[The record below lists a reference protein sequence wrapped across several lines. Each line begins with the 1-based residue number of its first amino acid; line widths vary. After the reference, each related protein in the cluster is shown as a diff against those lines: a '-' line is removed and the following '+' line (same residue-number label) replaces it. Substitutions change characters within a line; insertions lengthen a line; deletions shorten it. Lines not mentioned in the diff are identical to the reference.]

1 MDGDGFIE
9 YQRENLYGLF
19 HQSWK
24 DGLKIYIQPPIA
36 MVEIQGYYYLTY
48 KEFGLEEKA
57 ENLKKK
63 FNEQFWTEDQN
74 YFALALDGKKEQVK
88 VITSNPGHLLFTGI
102 LDDDKIEKVVRRL
115 FKDDMWTPYGIRT
128 HSSRDPR
135 FDPESYHQ
143 GSIWPHG

>member
-1 MDGDGFIE
+1 
-9 YQRENLYGLF
+9 
-19 HQSWK
+19 
-24 DGLKIYIQPPIA
+24 

-63 FNEQFWTEDQN
+63 FNEQFWMEDQN

-102 LDDDKIEKVVRRL
+102 LDDDKIEKVFV
-115 FKDDMWTPYGIRT
+115 K
-128 HSSRDPR
+128 
-135 FDPESYHQ
+135 
-143 GSIWPHG
+143 